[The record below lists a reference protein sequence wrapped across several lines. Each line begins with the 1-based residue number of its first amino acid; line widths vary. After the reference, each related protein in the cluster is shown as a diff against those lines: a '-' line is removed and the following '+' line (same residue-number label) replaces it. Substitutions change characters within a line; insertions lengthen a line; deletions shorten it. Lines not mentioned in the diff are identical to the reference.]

1 MKLIL
6 AMLSAFIISFTSGCV
21 TVGEESKMSAAP
33 IDAAETRIE
42 LGLAYMKRKQYS
54 RAKQDF
60 EKALEF
66 APKYHRSHLSMAY
79 YYEAVGEFEHAS
91 DAYQTALKVSP
102 NNGEVYH
109 NYGTFLCKRSEYDQ
123 AEAMLVAATEQ
134 PNYYQ
139 IAESYENAGLCALKA
154 ERPTEA
160 RTFFEKALEHDPYRP
175 NATIQLAAI
184 EVNAGD
190 YNKAR
195 ARLLKFHHRF
205 GYQEPSLSVLR
216 NLERKVGNV
225 ALAEK
230 YQALLD
236 DLRNDS

>member
-6 AMLSAFIISFTSGCV
+6 AMLSMLIILFTSGCV
-21 TVGEESKMSAAP
+21 TVGEESKVSAAP
-33 IDAAETRIE
+33 IDAADTRIE
-42 LGLAYMKRKQYS
+42 LGLAYMKREQYS

-66 APKYHRSHLSMAY
+66 APRYYRSHLSMAY
-79 YYEAVGEFEHAS
+79 YFEAVGQFQQAR
-91 DAYQTALKVSP
+91 DTYQTALKVAPS
-102 NNGEVYH
+102 NGEVYH
-109 NYGTFLCKRSEYDQ
+109 NYGTFLCKRGKYDL
-123 AEAMLVAATEQ
+123 AETMLIAATEQ

-160 RTFFEKALEHDPYRP
+160 RTFFEKSLEHDPYRP

-184 EVNAGD
+184 EVNVGN

-205 GYQEPSLSVLR
+205 GYQKPSLTVLR
-216 NLERKVGNV
+216 NLEQKVGNV

-230 YQALLD
+230 YQSLLD
-236 DLRNDS
+236 GLGDDS

>member
-1 MKLIL
+1 MNLIL
-6 AMLSAFIISFTSGCV
+6 AMLSMLFILFTSGCV
-21 TVGEESKMSAAP
+21 TVGEESKVSAAP

-42 LGLAYMKRKQYS
+42 LGLAYMKREQYS

-66 APKYHRSHLSMAY
+66 APKYYRTHLSMAY
-79 YYEAVGEFEHAS
+79 YFEAVGQFQQAN
-91 DAYQTALKVSP
+91 DTYQTALKVAPS
-102 NNGEVYH
+102 NGEVYH
-109 NYGTFLCKRSEYDQ
+109 NYGTFLCKRGEYDQ
-123 AEAMLVAATEQ
+123 AETMLVAATQQ

-160 RTFFEKALEHDPYRP
+160 RTFFEKSLEHDPYRP

-205 GYQEPSLSVLR
+205 GYQKPSLTVLR
-216 NLERKVGNV
+216 NLEQKVGNMAMV
-225 ALAEK
+225 EK

>member
-6 AMLSAFIISFTSGCV
+6 AMLSTFIISFTSGCV

-33 IDAAETRIE
+33 IDAAETRVE

-60 EKALEF
+60 EKALKF
-66 APKYHRSHLSMAY
+66 APKYYRSHLSMAY
-79 YYEAVGEFEHAS
+79 YFEAVGEFEHAN
-91 DAYQTALKVSP
+91 DAYQTALKVAP
-102 NNGEVYH
+102 KNGEVYH

-160 RTFFEKALEHDPYRP
+160 RTFFEKSLEHDPYRP

-205 GYQEPSLSVLR
+205 GYQKPSLTVLR
-216 NLERKVGNV
+216 NLEQKAGKITM
-225 ALAEK
+225 AEK
-230 YQALLD
+230 YQTLLD
-236 DLRNDS
+236 DLNNDN